1 MKYVTCKE
9 TDYFDTL
16 YEKVLEM
23 KEIIQLDDSVSKN
36 QRMFAITLELGNP
49 LIPKTSGKYKERE

>member
-1 MKYVTCKE
+1 MEKVCKE

-23 KEIIQLDDSVSKN
+23 KKIIQLDDSVSKN
-36 QRMFAITLELGNP
+36 QRMFAIALELGN
-49 LIPKTSGKYKERE
+49 LLRPKTSDRYKGE